1 MNNLSDIKKDLK
13 QDFFEFPTLW
23 TVLQIQR
30 PMYNVHGLKNKI
42 TNIARI
48 AKLP

>member
-1 MNNLSDIKKDLK
+1 MNNLSEIKK
-13 QDFFEFPTLW
+13 TLE
-23 TVLQIQR
+23 TGQIQR